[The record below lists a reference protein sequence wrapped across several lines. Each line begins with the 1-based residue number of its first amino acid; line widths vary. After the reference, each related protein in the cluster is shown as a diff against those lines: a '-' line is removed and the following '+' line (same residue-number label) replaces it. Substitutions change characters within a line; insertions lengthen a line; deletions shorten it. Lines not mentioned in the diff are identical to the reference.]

1 MTDLSTYQQVEYI
14 KANVSDLN
22 DLEKIKIAEMLYAYG
37 VPDDKIF
44 EKSTGLYVSFDIM
57 SAALISV
64 IYKFVQNAIKDKSD
78 KIKQLCDVES

>member
-1 MTDLSTYQQVEYI
+1 MTDLSTYQQVEYV

-22 DLEKIKIAEMLYAYG
+22 ESEKIKIAEMLYAYG

-57 SAALISV
+57 STTLIGV
-64 IYKFVQNAIKDKSD
+64 IYKFVHKAIKDKSD
-78 KIKQLCDVES
+78 KIRQLCDVES